1 MQKRPVVAAAFH
13 EEKFNK
19 LILVLFKT
27 DGKIDEFFL
36 DVVKEKSEEFLYFAA
51 NISQQNSKLMRRSFM
66 HTQIPGATHSKGSY
80 WFHLGLENG
89 TALVSGTDS
98 NKFLGISQILRPES

>member
-1 MQKRPVVAAAFH
+1 MQKRPIVAAAFH

-36 DVVKEKSEEFLYFAA
+36 DVIKKKSEEFLYFAA
-51 NISQQNSKLMRRSFM
+51 DISQQHSELMRRSFM
-66 HTQIPGATHSKGSY
+66 HTQIPGE
-80 WFHLGLENG
+80 WFENG
-89 TALVSGTDS
+89 TAPVSGTDT
-98 NKFLGISQILRPES
+98 NKFWDISQLLRLES